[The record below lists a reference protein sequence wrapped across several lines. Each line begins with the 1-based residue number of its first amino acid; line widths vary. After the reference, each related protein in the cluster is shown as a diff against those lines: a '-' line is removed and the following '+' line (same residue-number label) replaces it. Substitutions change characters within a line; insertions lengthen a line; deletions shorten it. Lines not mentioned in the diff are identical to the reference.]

1 MKLDLFGLTA
11 RKVFFSY
18 CVVCVFALLNPK
30 AAADAQAFGSQ
41 VQAQQGASIA
51 RAGYPFV
58 ENSLKNRAQA
68 GWLRYQE
75 TIGIPL
81 AAWVRTALPAKI
93 TGTVFYPFSGP
104 DFVTLAQIFPDA
116 DRYVMVALQAAGKP
130 ADPEKMSAVRALN
143 FQNKFLNEWL
153 KFGRLG
159 FYRTHDL
166 NDDQV
171 DDVSRIGVSTIIKT
185 FAVYSGFDVLDVF
198 PIAFDPT
205 THSFERVSTDQW
217 RSVRLLLSKEGKPV
231 TIDYVSL
238 DLSNGYLSQHPAI
251 QEWLAREAANPVLLK
266 AASHLLQETYF
277 SVLRDILIKQA
288 SLVVQDETGL
298 NYEDLIRIGPVDL
311 YGRFLFPHELFNKNK
326 QRSLAKAY
334 VDSAASVKELPFAF
348 SYNKSKDRNC
358 LQVARR
364 GS

>member
-1 MKLDLFGLTA
+1 MKLDLFGLIAKKIFFAACAVCIFAPFAPLASDA
-11 RKVFFSY
+11 R
-18 CVVCVFALLNPK
+18 ATGAP
-30 AAADAQAFGSQ
+30 AQAKIGVST
-41 VQAQQGASIA
+41 AH
-51 RAGYPFV
+51 AGYPFLD
-58 ENSLKNRAQA
+58 NSLKNRAEA
-68 GWLRYQE
+68 GWLRYKE
-75 TIGIPL
+75 TIGAPL
-81 AAWVRTALPAKI
+81 SAWVKSALPPKL

-104 DFVTLAQIFPDA
+104 DFVTLTQIFPDA
-116 DRYVMVALQAAGKP
+116 DRYVMVAMQAAGKP
-130 ADPEKMSAVRALN
+130 ADPEKMSTVRALN

-159 FYRTHDL
+159 FFRTHDL

-185 FAVYSGFDVLDVF
+185 FAVYSGYDVLDVF
-198 PIAFDPT
+198 PIAFDAGT
-205 THSFERVSTDQW
+205 GTFERVTTDHW

-238 DLSNGYLSQHPAI
+238 DLSDGYLSQHLPI
-251 QEWLAREAANPVLLK
+251 QGWLAREAANPVLLK

-288 SLVVQDETGL
+288 TLVVQDETGL
-298 NYEDLIRIGPVDL
+298 NYEDLVRIGQVDL

-326 QRSLAKAY
+326 QRALAKAY

>member
-1 MKLDLFGLTA
+1 MKLDMSGFAIKTAFIAALAFCIFAPFSPMAANAQVSGL
-11 RKVFFSY
+11 
-18 CVVCVFALLNPK
+18 
-30 AAADAQAFGSQ
+30 QAPTG
-41 VQAQQGASIA
+41 VSIA
-51 RAGYPFV
+51 NAGYPFLD
-58 ENSLKNRAQA
+58 NSLKGRAQA
-68 GWLRYQE
+68 GWWRYQE
-75 TIGIPL
+75 TIGAPL
-81 AAWVRTALPAKI
+81 SAWVKSAIPTKV

-104 DFVTLAQIFPDA
+104 DFVTLTQIFPDA
-116 DRYVMVALQAAGKP
+116 DRYVMVAMQAAGKP
-130 ADPEKMSAVRALN
+130 AEPEKMATVRALS

-159 FYRTHDL
+159 FFRTHDL

-185 FAVYSGFDVLDVF
+185 FAVYSGYDVLDVY
-198 PIAFDPT
+198 PIAFDAKT
-205 THSFERVSTDQW
+205 NTFEKTSTDQW
-217 RSVRLLLSKEGKPV
+217 RSVRLLLNKGGKPV

-238 DLSNGYLSQHPAI
+238 DLSDGYLSQHAPI
-251 QEWLAREAANPVLLK
+251 RDWLAREAANPVLLK

-277 SVLRDILIKQA
+277 SLLREILIKHA
-288 SLVVQDETGL
+288 TLVVQDETGL
-298 NYEDLIRIGPVDL
+298 NYDDLTRIGPVDL

-334 VDSAASVKELPFAF
+334 VDSAASVRELPFAF

>member
-1 MKLDLFGLTA
+1 MKLDLFGFAIKTALIATLTLCL
-11 RKVFFSY
+11 FSPITSI
-18 CVVCVFALLNPK
+18 ASTPGDSGL
-30 AAADAQAFGSQ
+30 QAPSS
-41 VQAQQGASIA
+41 ASIA
-51 RAGYPFV
+51 RAGYPFL
-58 ENSLKNRAQA
+58 NSSLKGRAEA
-68 GWLRYQE
+68 GWQRYQE
-75 TIGIPL
+75 TIGAPL
-81 AAWVRTALPAKI
+81 ATWVKSAIPTKI

-116 DRYVMVALQAAGKP
+116 DRYVMVAMQAAGKP
-130 ADPEKMSAVRALN
+130 ADSEKMTTVRALS

-159 FYRTHDL
+159 FFRTHDL

-185 FAVYSGFDVLDVF
+185 FAVYSGYDVLDVF
-198 PIAFDPT
+198 PIAFDART
-205 THSFERVSTDQW
+205 NAFERTSTDQW
-217 RSVRLLLSKEGKPV
+217 RSVRLLLSKNGRPV

-238 DLSNGYLSQHPAI
+238 DLSDGYLSRHAPI
-251 QEWLAREAANPVLLK
+251 QDWLAREAANPVLLK

-277 SVLRDILIKQA
+277 SVLREILVKQA
-288 SLVVQDETGL
+288 TLVVQDETGL
-298 NYEDLIRIGPVDL
+298 NYDDLTRIGAVDL

-334 VDSAASVKELPFAF
+334 VDSAASVRELPFAF